1 MKKHQSTCLAVM
13 ALSLLSLMGCES
25 LGKKATSPEITKVKE
40 VEASSQ
46 EEALVER
53 GKYLVSIMDCTG
65 CHSPKKMTQH
75 GPEPDENLFLSG
87 HPEKEK
93 LPAFD
98 KSVIQGGWALM
109 SGNVTAFVGPWGTSF
124 AANLTPDPTGIGNWS
139 LENFKRAIREGK
151 YKGMEG
157 TRMIMPPMPWPA
169 FKNLTDEDLEAVY
182 EYLRTIKPVKN
193 NVPAYIPPSS

>member
-1 MKKHQSTCLAVM
+1 M
-13 ALSLLSLMGCES
+13 
-25 LGKKATSPEITKVKE
+25 
-40 VEASSQ
+40 
-46 EEALVER
+46 
-53 GKYLVSIMDCTG
+53 
-65 CHSPKKMTQH
+65 
-75 GPEPDENLFLSG
+75 N
-87 HPEKEK
+87 
-93 LPAFD
+93 
-98 KSVIQGGWALM
+98 
-109 SGNVTAFVGPWGTSF
+109 GNVTAFVGPWGTSF

-139 LENFKRAIREGK
+139 LENFKKAIREGK